1 MDNELLDLADRL
13 CTVAGMIMEDH
24 NLMAVSRPKDA
35 DDRNARLDALTAAGS
50 NISKL
55 VAAAEVLVRLG

>member
-13 CTVAGMIMEDH
+13 CAVAGMIMEDH
-24 NLMAVSRPKDA
+24 NLLAMSKPKDA
-35 DDRNARLDALTAAGS
+35 DDRGGKIETLSTAGS

-55 VAAAEVLVRLG
+55 IAAAHVLIRLG